1 MAEHND
7 LGKWGE
13 EYAMNYLRDHGYI
26 ILEHDWRYGKS
37 KSDIDIICKTEDQT
51 MVVFV
56 EVKTRS
62 HHEITNPEDAVNR
75 RKIYHLGR
83 AADNYVKLNHVTELL
98 RFDIITV
105 VGCEGGKVEINHM
118 IDAFNPLLL

>member
-37 KSDIDIICKTEDQT
+37 KSDD
-51 MVVFV
+51 FH
-56 EVKTRS
+56 EVGEM
-62 HHEITNPEDAVNR
+62 EIAVS
-75 RKIYHLGR
+75 
-83 AADNYVKLNHVTELL
+83 
-98 RFDIITV
+98 
-105 VGCEGGKVEINHM
+105 
-118 IDAFNPLLL
+118 

>member
-7 LGKWGE
+7 LG
-13 EYAMNYLRDHGYI
+13 
-26 ILEHDWRYGKS
+26 RYGKS

-62 HHEITNPEDAVNR
+62 HHEIANPEDAVNR

-83 AADNYVKLNHVTELL
+83 AADN
-98 RFDIITV
+98 
-105 VGCEGGKVEINHM
+105 
-118 IDAFNPLLL
+118 